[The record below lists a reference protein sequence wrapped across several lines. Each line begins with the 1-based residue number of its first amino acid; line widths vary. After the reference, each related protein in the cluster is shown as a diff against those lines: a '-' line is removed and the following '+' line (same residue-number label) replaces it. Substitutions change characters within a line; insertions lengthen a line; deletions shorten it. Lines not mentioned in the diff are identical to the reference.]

1 MDKSY
6 IKYKLKNKFKRH
18 YLNAGLIEVD
28 YDLSSLVDKVEELG
42 DYKIIWEKDIPVDI
56 VFFDFPHRIDVM
68 GGQYYVY
75 NEKGS
80 FSQQLYSSEFISFDL
95 KEMREYKLNKILKE
109 KI

>member
-1 MDKSY
+1 MDKGY
-6 IKYKLKNKFKRH
+6 VKYKLKNKFKRH
-18 YLNAGLIEVD
+18 YLNAGLIDVD
-28 YDLSSLVDKVEELG
+28 YDLSSIVDKVNDLG
-42 DYKIIWEKDIPVDI
+42 NYKIIWEKDIPVNI
-56 VFFDFPHRIDVM
+56 VILDFAHKIEVM
-68 GGQYYVY
+68 NGQYYVY